1 MDSLD
6 SLKKEYD
13 EHQCW
18 GMVASIDLYDCH
30 PQFIKTPEKIQELID
45 GLIDVIK
52 MKKYGPSMIQR
63 FAEGALEGYS
73 ALQFIETS
81 SVTMHFDESKNR
93 AFIDVF
99 SCKFFDPKM
108 AEKFCQ
114 DFLEAKSAKTQHYL
128 RK

>member
-1 MDSLD
+1 MNK
-6 SLKKEYD
+6 LKEEYE

-30 PQFIKTPEKIQELID
+30 PQLIKEPQKIRELIVGLCEKIE
-45 GLIDVIK
+45 
-52 MKKYGPSMIQR
+52 MKRYGEPLIQR

-73 ALQFIETS
+73 AMQFIETS
-81 SVTMHFDESKNR
+81 SITMHFDEEKNR

-99 SCKFFDPKM
+99 SCKFFEPQE
-108 AEKFCQ
+108 AEAFCQ
-114 DFLEAKSAKTQHYL
+114 SFLGAKSAKTHHFF

>member
-30 PQFIKTPEKIQELID
+30 PQLIKTPEKIQGLID
-45 GLIDVIK
+45 GLIDAIK
-52 MKKYGPSMIQR
+52 MKKFGNSMIQR
-63 FAEGALEGYS
+63 FAEGELEGYS

-81 SVTMHFDESKNR
+81 SVTMHFDEGKNR

-114 DFLEAKSAKTQHYL
+114 DYLEAKSAKTQHYL